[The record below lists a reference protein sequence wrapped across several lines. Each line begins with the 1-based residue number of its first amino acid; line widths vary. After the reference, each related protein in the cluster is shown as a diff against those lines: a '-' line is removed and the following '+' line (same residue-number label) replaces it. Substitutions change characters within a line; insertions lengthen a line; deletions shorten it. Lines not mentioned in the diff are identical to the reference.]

1 MTIDA
6 DAWVLALSTRSTG
19 IIAVFY
25 TETLQNNPNERVE
38 SIVFTLAQTH
48 THTQREKTKADGL
61 LIKTGEKL

>member
-6 DAWVLALSTRSTG
+6 DAWVLALSTRSAG
-19 IIAVFY
+19 IIAVLY

-38 SIVFTLAQTH
+38 SIVFTLHKRTR
-48 THTQREKTKADGL
+48 THTQKTKADGL